1 MAQDK
6 IDRIRELHS
15 PIIPPEGMVLMGS
28 VPGRQYCAG
37 CDCGDPYLSVEWP
50 CETRQICDGDEETRH
65 IIHLRKKDYTIMHPL
80 ACRPNLF
87 ECTQPA
93 PYNNTEY
100 EMGTYY
106 CSQDEYGNFV
116 LEEECDAQFTS

>member
-6 IDRIRELHS
+6 IDRIRALHV
-15 PIIPPEGMVLMGS
+15 PIVVPEGMLMMGCK
-28 VPGRQYCAG
+28 PELLYCIE
-37 CDCGDPYLSVEWP
+37 CSSNDPYDSIEWP
-50 CETRQICDGDEETRH
+50 CDTRRICDETEETQH
-65 IIHLRKKDYTIMHPL
+65 IIHLRLKDYTIMHPL
-80 ACRPNLF
+80 SCRPNLF

-106 CSQDEYGNFV
+106 CSQDDEGNFV
-116 LEEECDAQFTS
+116 LGEKYDTSYAS